1 MKYGI
6 SKAHV
11 YDAFQRFFGCCCCC
25 DVMLLKNC
33 MAMKYLILFLA
44 EKHFKGH
51 IVRSQFACVYKKSFY
66 HLNLQSAT
74 VPFQ

>member
-11 YDAFQRFFGCCCCC
+11 YDAFHSTFFGCC
-25 DVMLLKNC
+25 DVIPLNC

-44 EKHFKGH
+44 ETNYKGH
-51 IVRSQFACVYKKSFY
+51 IVRRQFACVS
-66 HLNLQSAT
+66 
-74 VPFQ
+74 